1 MPKKAVK
8 KRAKKA
14 KKAPKKSAV
23 KKIAVEKPVAEKPL
37 VQDAPAVE
45 VQNEAQATETKPEE
59 TVQETK
65 QDAPAEAVIEAK
77 QDVPKEAVIEAR
89 EAETKEESK
98 MADDKGIGK
107 DYNPAEFSKP
117 AVHAGASSKIY
128 WYVGIC
134 VVVVALIVGGLFFSG
149 VFKGIPAKSLTGA
162 TVVTAYCTDT
172 DGGYNRFTKGV
183 AEGTY
188 YLNYAE
194 GTYMDECA
202 SGEENKLTEYYC
214 KNDLIVYATEPCP
227 QGMTCV
233 DGICQ

>member
-1 MPKKAVK
+1 MPKKTVK

-14 KKAPKKSAV
+14 RKATKKSAV
-23 KKIAVEKPVAEKPL
+23 KKITVEKPAAEKSL
-37 VQDAPAVE
+37 VQEAPAVE
-45 VQNEAQATETKPEE
+45 VQKAEAQAPETKPEE

-77 QDVPKEAVIEAR
+77 QDVPTEAIIK
-89 EAETKEESK
+89 TKEESK
-98 MADDKGIGK
+98 MADDKGVGK
-107 DYNPAEFSKP
+107 DYNPAEFSNP

-149 VFKGIPAKSLTGA
+149 VFKGMPSKSLTGA

-202 SGEENKLTEYYC
+202 SGEDNKLTEYYC